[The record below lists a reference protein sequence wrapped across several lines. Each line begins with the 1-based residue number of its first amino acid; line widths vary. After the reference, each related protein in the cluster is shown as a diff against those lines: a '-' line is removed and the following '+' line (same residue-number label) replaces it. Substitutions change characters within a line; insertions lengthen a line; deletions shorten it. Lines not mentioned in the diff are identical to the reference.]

1 MPQIQV
7 TEPHARPPRI
17 PDVGPTAR
25 WLGPLETDRGWAE
38 LEGVVVGG
46 DAELA
51 LEHCQQLEISGSVLE
66 GVRLGP
72 GPTIEVRQSR
82 LVDCDLSGARL
93 TSMRGA
99 RLEGCK
105 LDGTDLSDARLT
117 EVILERCR
125 LRFTNLRM
133 ARMERVAIEGCALDD
148 VDAFDLQATDVGFDG
163 TSLRAVNVDR
173 LQATRVD
180 LRGATELGLAAVGR
194 LDGCLVADHQLPA
207 LAPLLALAVG
217 LDLERP
223 SESERP

>member
-1 MPQIQV
+1 M
-7 TEPHARPPRI
+7 A
-17 PDVGPTAR
+17 D
-25 WLGPLETDRGWAE
+25 E
-38 LEGVVVGG
+38 LDLDG
-46 DAELA
+46 
-51 LEHCQQLEISGSVLE
+51 CQQLEVSGSVLE

-93 TSMRGA
+93 TVLRGC

-105 LDGTDLSDARLT
+105 LDGTDLSDARLID
-117 EVILERCR
+117 VALDRCR

-133 ARMERVAIEGCALDD
+133 ARLERVAVERTTLDD

-163 TSLRAVNVDR
+163 SALESVNVDR
-173 LQATRVD
+173 LQAIRVD
-180 LRGATELGLAAVGR
+180 FRGVTQLGLAAIGR

-207 LAPLLALAVG
+207 LAPVLAMAVG

-223 SESERP
+223 PDPGDS